1 MAVFRPAHVLRLE
14 RGHRRRLER
23 TLGDEARKLVG
34 LRPPAALI
42 GSVATSFDDPEWSA
56 PAHAPSEALR
66 TLRRYES
73 AGLIATEQAD
83 AYAAEVR
90 EAEVRHTGPERWL
103 LTAVWD
109 RRHNVSPCDAP
120 HRALAQ
126 HYDIPLVTLDERL
139 ARAARALGADVVV
152 PMPPSE

>member
-1 MAVFRPAHVLRLE
+1 VIVVDAGAWVRALVDKSPIGDAARQVL
-14 RGHRRRLER
+14 
-23 TLGDEARKLVG
+23 
-34 LRPPAALI
+34 
-42 GSVATSFDDPEWSA
+42 SDDPEWSA
-56 PAHAPSEALR
+56 PAHAPIEALR

-90 EAEVRHTGPERWL
+90 EAEVRYTGPERWL
-103 LTAVWD
+103 LAAVWD
-109 RRHNVSPCDAP
+109 RRHNVSPYEAP
-120 HRALAQ
+120 YLALAQ

-139 ARAARALGADVVV
+139 ARAARALGAGVLV